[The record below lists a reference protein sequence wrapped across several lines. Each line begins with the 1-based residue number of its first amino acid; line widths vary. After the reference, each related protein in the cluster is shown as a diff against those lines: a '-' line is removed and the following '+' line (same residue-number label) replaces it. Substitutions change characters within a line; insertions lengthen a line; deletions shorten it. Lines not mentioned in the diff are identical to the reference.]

1 MGRKRNFNQNDIID
15 KMVQVFIMHGY
26 EGTSLD
32 DLVQATGLLRGS
44 LYSAFGSKQGMFI
57 ASLENS
63 LQQHANDDIVWQ
75 LLLVAMLELTSRS
88 EAVRKIV
95 KDWYDTNSHEDIAS
109 ELGHQLLAHSGIFE
123 GEDNHGK

>member
-63 LQQHANDDIVWQ
+63 LQQHADDDIVWQ

-95 KDWYDTNSHEDIAS
+95 KDWYDINSHEDIAS

-123 GEDNHGK
+123 REDNHGK

>member
-63 LQQHANDDIVWQ
+63 LQQHADDDIVWQ

-95 KDWYDTNSHEDIAS
+95 KDWYDTNSHEDS
-109 ELGHQLLAHSGIFE
+109 TLR
-123 GEDNHGK
+123 